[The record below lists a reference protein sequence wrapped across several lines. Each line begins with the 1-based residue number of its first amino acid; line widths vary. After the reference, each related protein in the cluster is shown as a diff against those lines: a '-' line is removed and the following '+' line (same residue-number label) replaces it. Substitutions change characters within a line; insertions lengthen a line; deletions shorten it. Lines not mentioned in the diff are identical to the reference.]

1 MLNILWIP
9 KNTHYLAEHFVQKKY
24 NVEMDPGIKTNKS
37 NKPKVKNPPTDTPR
51 VFGSITQKSIF
62 FVASLETKNQR
73 DATYSFQFL

>member
-1 MLNILWIP
+1 
-9 KNTHYLAEHFVQKKY
+9 
-24 NVEMDPGIKTNKS
+24 MDPGIKTNKS